1 MAAPARR
8 VTGAALLALY
18 TSAVFGSAFLLFLV
32 QPMFGRMVLPLL
44 GGTPAVWNTCMLFFQ
59 AALLGGY
66 GYAHLSARLGLR
78 RQATLHLLLLVGVAL
93 LLPVSVAGAVPEGGD
108 APVPWLLWLMV
119 VTVGPPF
126 LILAATGPLLQWWF
140 SRSAHPDAHDPY
152 RLYAA
157 SNLGSLLALL
167 AYPLWVEPR
176 LGLARQ
182 SGAWTVGYVLLGLLL
197 AGCAAAVWKRPAVE
211 ALSMVKAEPID
222 QRVTMRERAIWTALA
237 FVPSSLL
244 LGVTTYLT
252 TDLAPVPLLWVLPL
266 ALYLLSFTLVFA
278 PRQLL
283 PHRWMVAVQ
292 PALLATVALS
302 LLSGFVRNPAFA
314 IPVHLA
320 GLFVTAMVCHG
331 ELARRRPAV
340 RHLTEFYLWI
350 ALGGVLGG
358 AFNAL
363 LAPALFSRAWEYPV
377 VLVLACLARPWPRR
391 PRNFRIYLGGALRSA
406 GLVAALLLLLGVN
419 ADDLSTAAYVAVA
432 AAVIALLTVALGRT
446 PLWLALCIGTVL
458 LVRTVQDVHEEDT
471 LLARRS
477 FFGQYRVHLFD
488 GGWEGRYHVLTHGST
503 LHGAQSLDPERRG
516 DPLTY
521 YVQSGPLGNLFFSMG
536 VSSSP
541 RRVAVVGLGTGT
553 TASYGV
559 EGETWTFYEID
570 PGIERIARDPRLF
583 TYLRD
588 SPADIR
594 VVLGDARL
602 SLARA
607 PEGAYD
613 LILLDAFSS
622 DAIPTHLLTREA
634 LELYLSRLAPGG
646 RIAFHV
652 SNRYLDLESVVAA
665 LVRDLGLA
673 ARAGSGP
680 PSLRTSYEQFSDWI
694 VVARTEEDLVTLTAN
709 GWRPLKPRSDAPPW
723 TDDYSSLL
731 GVFSW

>member
-1 MAAPARR
+1 MRLRLFTRSGSIPLNSHSAPVSGAALGSGAPARG

-66 GYAHLSARLGLR
+66 GYAHLSARLGVR
-78 RQATLHLLLLVGVAL
+78 RQATLHLFLLAGAAL

-108 APVPWLLWLMV
+108 APIPWLLRLMV
-119 VTVGPPF
+119 TTVGLPF

-176 LGLARQ
+176 LGLAGQ
-182 SGAWTVGYVLLGLLL
+182 SGAWAVGYVLLGLLL
-197 AGCAAAVWKRPAVE
+197 AGCAAAVWRRPAAAAAPSRV
-211 ALSMVKAEPID
+211 AAAPVD
-222 QRVTMRERAIWTALA
+222 DRVTARERAIWTALA
-237 FVPSSLL
+237 FIPSSLL

-278 PRQLL
+278 PRQLV

-292 PALLATVALS
+292 PALLAVVV
-302 LLSGFVRNPAFA
+302 LLLLNGFVQNPAFA
-314 IPVHLA
+314 IPIHLA

-350 ALGGVLGG
+350 AVGGVLGG

-363 LAPALFSRAWEYPV
+363 LAPALFARAWEYPI
-377 VLVLACLARPWPRR
+377 VLVLACLARPWPGR
-391 PRNFRIYLGGALRSA
+391 PRYFRGHLGGALRSA
-406 GLVAALLLLLGVN
+406 GLVAALLLLIRTDAN
-419 ADDLSTAAYVAVA
+419 DLPTAAYVAVA
-432 AAVIALLTVALGRT
+432 AAVIALLSIALGRT

-458 LVRTVQDVHEEDT
+458 LVRTVQDVREEDT

-477 FFGQYRVHLFD
+477 FFGQYRVYRVD

-521 YVQSGPLGNLFFSMG
+521 YVQSGPLGSLFFSMG

-541 RRVAVVGLGTGT
+541 RRVAIVGLGTGT
-553 TASYGV
+553 TAAYGA
-559 EGETWTFYEID
+559 EGEAWTFYEID
-570 PGIERIARDPRLF
+570 PGIERIARSPRLF

-602 SLARA
+602 SLSRA
-607 PEGAYD
+607 PEGLS
-613 LILLDAFSS
+613 LIH
-622 DAIPTHLLTREA
+622 I
-634 LELYLSRLAPGG
+634 
-646 RIAFHV
+646 
-652 SNRYLDLESVVAA
+652 
-665 LVRDLGLA
+665 
-673 ARAGSGP
+673 
-680 PSLRTSYEQFSDWI
+680 
-694 VVARTEEDLVTLTAN
+694 
-709 GWRPLKPRSDAPPW
+709 
-723 TDDYSSLL
+723 
-731 GVFSW
+731 